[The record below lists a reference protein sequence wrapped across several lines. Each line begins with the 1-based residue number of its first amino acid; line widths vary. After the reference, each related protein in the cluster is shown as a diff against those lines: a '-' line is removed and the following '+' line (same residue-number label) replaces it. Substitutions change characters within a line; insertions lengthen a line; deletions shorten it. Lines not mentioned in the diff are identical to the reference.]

1 MMASVAAR
9 SRYPWLTSASMAC
22 WTDVLRKVFSGQ
34 PGSHISLDG
43 NNRGQGNGYSDRGRY
58 VVPQRGSLKPWVLLG
73 VALSLILASDIAL
86 AAPKFSEWSTPINLG
101 PAVNSAFADQSP
113 AISKDGLSLYFGST
127 RSGGSG
133 AFDIWVSQRET
144 VDGAFGPPMNVA
156 PVNTAFIENVPALSS
171 DGHWL
176 FFNSNR
182 PGGFGGVDLL
192 VSYRNHVHDDLDWQT
207 PVNLGAGVN
216 SASLDIGASYFANDD
231 FGVPLLFF
239 GSDRPGGPGGT
250 DIYVSAQQPDGS
262 FGAAELVNELSSPF
276 SDNRPVVRFDGLE
289 LFLFS
294 DRPDGSNVDMWVSTR
309 NSVFDP
315 WSTPVNLG
323 PTVNSPQDDRQ
334 AYITSDRRTL
344 FFASDRPG
352 GVGGFDLY
360 MTTRS
365 K

>member
-144 VDGAFGPPMNVA
+144 VDGAFGLPMNVA

-182 PGGFGGVDLL
+182 PGGFGGVDL
-192 VSYRNHVHDDLDWQT
+192 VGSYRHHVHDD
-207 PVNLGAGVN
+207 
-216 SASLDIGASYFANDD
+216 
-231 FGVPLLFF
+231 
-239 GSDRPGGPGGT
+239 
-250 DIYVSAQQPDGS
+250 
-262 FGAAELVNELSSPF
+262 
-276 SDNRPVVRFDGLE
+276 
-289 LFLFS
+289 
-294 DRPDGSNVDMWVSTR
+294 MCVSTR

>member
-101 PAVNSAFADQSP
+101 PA
-113 AISKDGLSLYFGST
+113 
-127 RSGGSG
+127 
-133 AFDIWVSQRET
+133 
-144 VDGAFGPPMNVA
+144 
-156 PVNTAFIENVPALSS
+156 
-171 DGHWL
+171 
-176 FFNSNR
+176 
-182 PGGFGGVDLL
+182 
-192 VSYRNHVHDDLDWQT
+192 
-207 PVNLGAGVN
+207 VN

-315 WSTPVNLG
+315 WSTPVNLC
-323 PTVNSPQDDRQ
+323 PTVYSPQDDRQ
-334 AYITSDRRTL
+334 AYIASDRMTL

>member
-1 MMASVAAR
+1 MH
-9 SRYPWLTSASMAC
+9 C
-22 WTDVLRKVFSGQ
+22 WTNVLRKVFSGQ
-34 PGSHISLDG
+34 PGSHVNPNGS
-43 NNRGQGNGYSDRGRY
+43 NRDQGNGYLDRGRC
-58 VVPQRGSLKPWVLLG
+58 VVPRRGSLKPWVLLG
-73 VALSLILASDIAL
+73 VALSLILASDVAL
-86 AAPKFSEWSTPINLG
+86 ATPVFSEWSTPRNLG
-101 PAVNSAFADQSP
+101 PAVNSAFTDQAP

-127 RSGGSG
+127 RPGGSG
-133 AFDIWVSQRET
+133 ALDIWVSQRET
-144 VDGAFGPPMNVA
+144 VDGAWGLPTNVGT
-156 PVNTAFIENVPALSS
+156 VNTAFIENVPALSR

-182 PGGFGGVDLL
+182 PGGFGGNDLW
-192 VSYRNHVHDDLDWQT
+192 VSYRNHVHDDLDWQI

-262 FGAAELVNELSSPF
+262 FGASELVNELSGPF

-289 LFLFS
+289 LFFFS

-309 NSVFDP
+309 NSIFDP

-334 AYITSDRRTL
+334 AYIASDRETL

-352 GVGGFDLY
+352 GEGGFDLY